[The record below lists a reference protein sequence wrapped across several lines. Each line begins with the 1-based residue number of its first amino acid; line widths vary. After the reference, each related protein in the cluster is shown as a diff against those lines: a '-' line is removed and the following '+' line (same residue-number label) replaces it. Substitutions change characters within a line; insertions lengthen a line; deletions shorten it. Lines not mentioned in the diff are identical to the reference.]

1 MATKR
6 SLSEFVSEI
15 HGKRSTGLL
24 SITLKG
30 ANTLLKLF
38 FRDGELYH
46 LTCGNIK
53 GSDCLAQVRGSDFA
67 EYFFMP
73 NMTLAISDEK
83 LPPLSEILRLC
94 GAAVAAVEVS
104 PHSGKGEAQPQPSA
118 NGGRLAAIEGLTQA
132 LIRQIGP
139 AGSKVI
145 ARTIEQKWQASTPPT
160 RTELQQLVDLLKN
173 EIENPDDQKAFVAEA
188 GSVIS

>member
-1 MATKR
+1 MAAKR
-6 SLSEFVSEI
+6 SMSEFVSEI
-15 HGKRSTGLL
+15 HGQKSSGLL
-24 SITLKG
+24 SIALRG

-46 LTCGNIK
+46 LTCWNVK

-73 NMTLAISDEK
+73 DMVLTVSDEK
-83 LPPLSEILRLC
+83 LPPLSDILRLC
-94 GAAVAAVEVS
+94 SAALGAVEVS
-104 PHSGKGEAQPQPSA
+104 PHSGKGDTQPAPSA

-160 RTELQQLVDLLKN
+160 RQELQQLVDLLKN
-173 EIENPDDQKAFVAEA
+173 EIENPDDQKAFIAEA
-188 GSVIS
+188 GSVIA